1 MIFLILISNVLV
13 RVSITL
19 MNTVIKSKLE
29 WKGFIWLILPYYSTS
44 MKELRT
50 GTQQGKNLKAE
61 ADAMAME
68 D

>member
-1 MIFLILISNVLV
+1 MIFLILISNGLV

-19 MNTVIKSKLE
+19 MNTMIKSKLE

-44 MKELRT
+44 RKELRT

-61 ADAMAME
+61 ADAMATE